1 MAKGRMAIISHNY
14 WGQGDIRQIVE
25 GKGNVWTGVK
35 LIGIG
40 CTRLSTGIGEH
51 KGVSPCQTVA
61 MLSRFI
67 TCHTRHI
74 THVTSH
80 TSHCVRCVT
89 IFYLTLKQ
97 KKYHKCF
104 PSRCW
109 YVPSDTL
116 KEKTALG
123 AKMYLCNPCNM

>member
-1 MAKGRMAIISHNY
+1 MAIISHNY
-14 WGQGDIRQIVE
+14 WGQGDIRQIAE

-74 THVTSH
+74 THVTLCEVCDNILSH
-80 TSHCVRCVT
+80 IETKEISQV
-89 IFYLTLKQ
+89 
-97 KKYHKCF
+97 F
-104 PSRCW
+104 P
-109 YVPSDTL
+109 L
-116 KEKTALG
+116 
-123 AKMYLCNPCNM
+123 